1 MAVEFRDYY
10 ETLGVGRQATKDEI
24 RKFYRRLART
34 YHPDVNPGDKAAEER
49 FKDIQEA
56 YAVLSNPEN
65 RKRYDQL
72 GSNWSA
78 GSEFTPPPGWQTFR
92 MDLND
97 LGDVFGGSTR
107 GRGFSNFF
115 ESFFGGT
122 SEVPPATA
130 KGADTEAEVLI
141 SLEEANQGGKRSLVV
156 ESHQVCPAC
165 GGSGSKT
172 FTRCSAC
179 GGQGRRRQSRRLT
192 VSIPK
197 GVRDGSVLRLAG
209 RGEAVAG
216 NGRAGD
222 LFLRIRL
229 RPHSKFSVV
238 DQDDLQLELPISPWE
253 AALGAKVKVPTLDG
267 DIEMTIPA
275 GAQNGQRLRLR
286 NRGLQRRQGGRGD
299 EYVRL
304 KIVLPTKL
312 SAREKELIRQW
323 ASISRFNPRE
333 S

>member
-1 MAVEFRDYY
+1 MAVRYKDYY
-10 ETLGVGRQATKDEI
+10 ETLGVGRQARKEEI
-24 RKFYRRLART
+24 RKSYRRLARK
-34 YHPDVNPGDKAAEER
+34 YHPDVNPADKAAEER

-72 GSNWSA
+72 GSNWRA
-78 GSEFTPPPGWQTFR
+78 GSEFTPPEGWQTFR

-97 LGDVFGGSTR
+97 LGDVFGGANCGGS
-107 GRGFSNFF
+107 FSDFF
-115 ESFFGGT
+115 ESFFGGPAGT
-122 SEVPPATA
+122 PPSAS
-130 KGADTEAEVLI
+130 KGADTEAEVFI
-141 SLEEANQGGKRSLVV
+141 SLEEANQGGQRSLVV
-156 ESHQVCPAC
+156 ESQQVCPVC

-179 GGQGRRRQSRRLT
+179 GGQGRHRRSRRLS

-209 RGEAVAG
+209 RGEAAG
-216 NGRAGD
+216 NRRAGD

-229 RPHSKFSVV
+229 RPHAKFSVM

-267 DIEMTIPA
+267 EIEMTIPA

-286 NRGLQRRQGGRGD
+286 DRGLHRRGGGRGD

-312 SAREKELIRQW
+312 TAREKELMRQW